1 MAFAREVYEPSSNNQ
16 YGTGNL
22 DYPITFPYI
31 AKSHIKVAVNGTNT
45 TAYDFIDASN
55 IRLQSATHNIVIGD
69 KIVITRETSP
79 SARLVDYQTGS
90 VLSEEIL
97 DQDSLQGF
105 FLAQEAN
112 DIKEVA
118 LARDNSNNWDALNS
132 RIVNVADPV
141 NNTDAVNKQSVA
153 AITGS
158 AVTDAQ
164 AARDQAVNA
173 KTAAET
179 AESNALGYR
188 NTALSHKND
197 AESAKT
203 DAETAKTD
211 AEAARQQSI
220 NALNAAN
227 IPSTLTGQGNKFLQ
241 VNTGG
246 TAYNL
251 VSSVAAP
258 VFYGLKINGGSLDL
272 TSTRTANVAV
282 KDFDNWL
289 LSENI
294 TISIVNNNLQ
304 ITL

>member
-153 AITGS
+153 TLTGS
-158 AVTDAQ
+158 AVADAQ

-173 KTAAET
+173 KTAAEA

-197 AESAKT
+197 AETAKT
-203 DAETAKTD
+203 AAETAKTD

>member
-173 KTAAET
+173 KTAAEA

-197 AESAKT
+197 AETAKT
-203 DAETAKTD
+203 AAETAKTD

>member
-55 IRLQSATHNIVIGD
+55 IRLQSATHNITIGD

-153 AITGS
+153 TLTGS

-173 KTAAET
+173 KTAAEA

-197 AESAKT
+197 AETAKT
-203 DAETAKTD
+203 DAESAKTD

>member
-55 IRLQSATHNIVIGD
+55 IRLQSATHNIAIGD

-132 RIVNVADPV
+132 RIVNVADAV
-141 NNTDAVNKQSVA
+141 NNTDAVNKQSVT
-153 AITGS
+153 AITGG
-158 AVTDAQ
+158 AVTAAQTAAGQAQNAEQ
-164 AARDQAVNA
+164 AASAD
-173 KTAAET
+173 AAL
-179 AESNALGYR
+179 ALGYRQDALGYR
-188 NTALSHKND
+188 ND
-197 AESAKT
+197 ANTAKT

-211 AEAARQQSI
+211 AESALASSI
-220 NALNAAN
+220 AALNAAN
-227 IPSTLTGQGNKFLQ
+227 IPSSLSGQGNKFLQ

-294 TISIVNNNLQ
+294 TISISNNDLQ